1 MRNELDYSLEKASLK
16 RKLLAIILLESSKPY
31 KKMNSALVTECV
43 DFLWELEGKEG
54 LTKEETER
62 RISEIPFAGKSVDFG
77 SHIKNKIKAKRLA
90 LIAAII
96 AILFALF
103 GVVAVSMGSDSAELI
118 RKIGNA
124 IVEMFNGETVES
136 GNVTLIKPDET
147 KYYDSIE
154 ELLKEEEIDILY
166 PGWLPENVEITS
178 VMYSLEGEI
187 ESYRFLYNNI
197 DFGLSVSFNQNLAE
211 DVKLDCQ
218 SIGVNGYVCYYF
230 VDEGFAQASFEYKNN
245 RYTVNADTEENLFG
259 IIQNLKEIN

>member
-1 MRNELDYSLEKASLK
+1 MRDELDYSLEKASLK

-62 RISEIPFAGKSVDFG
+62 RISEIPFIGKPVDIG

-154 ELLKEEEIDILY
+154 ELLKEEEIDVLY
-166 PGWLPENVEITS
+166 PGWLPENAEITS
-178 VMYSLEGEI
+178 VMYSLEGKSETYWF
-187 ESYRFLYNNI
+187 SCKNPN
-197 DFGLSVSFNQNLAE
+197 FGMFVCLNQRVTEDIKLSCKSKIF
-211 DVKLDCQ
+211 
-218 SIGVNGYVCYYF
+218 NGYTCYYF
-230 VDEGFAQASFEYKNN
+230 IEDGYAQADFEYNN
-245 RYTVNADTEENLFG
+245 KLYTVKSDTEENLFG

>member
-1 MRNELDYSLEKASLK
+1 MRDELDYSLEKASLK

-43 DFLWELEGKEG
+43 DFLWELEGKER

-62 RISEIPFAGKSVDFG
+62 RISEIPFIGKPVDIG

-103 GVVAVSMGSDSAELI
+103 GVVAVSMGSDSTELI

-154 ELLKEEEIDILY
+154 ELLKEEKIDILY
-166 PGWLPENVEITS
+166 PGWLPENSEITYVQYLLVNGVGNYEFS
-178 VMYSLEGEI
+178 
-187 ESYRFLYNNI
+187 YNNTS
-197 DFGLSVSFNQNLAE
+197 FGVSVSLNQSVA
-211 DVKLDCQ
+211 DATKQ
-218 SIGVNGYVCYYF
+218 SCRLKEINGYPCYYF